1 MKYATSNLGSRF
13 GALQYNIGRLHSPS
27 ALDQI
32 LGFSIGY
39 NSRYNISYIGIYINY
54 RGFFLKK
61 VIEENSI

>member
-1 MKYATSNLGSRF
+1 MLHPIWDLGS
-13 GALQYNIGRLHSPS
+13 ALCSIISGKLHSPP
-27 ALDQI
+27 ALDQN

-54 RGFFLKK
+54 RVFFLKK